1 MGVVNLFKAFVIAGW
16 ATFSAVSFAQA
27 QSLAGPAELPPANYK
42 GTQFVDSRGC
52 VFLRAGIGGR
62 VNWVPR
68 ISRDR
73 KALCGQP
80 PAAAARE
87 LATVQAPIAPEVAA
101 PKPVAARAVAAK
113 AVAPVAVARVAPAPK
128 RSSGYVGKPME
139 TIASQHYVTKPVAP
153 VALPKANQAVRN
165 SKCPATAPFGALV
178 TRADGRRALLC
189 SSDAGFDVAAAK
201 SRMQAERAAPQQMAA
216 SSGSGYTPKASYLP
230 EKNYYGRGYACPP
243 SLPVA
248 RRFNLPEGGTT
259 VRCTALNDVSHS
271 QTGVMTGVAQAPKVP
286 KGYRAAWD
294 DDRLNPNRGLGT
306 VAGQAQ
312 QDKVWTRDVPANS
325 VAKTAGRKVHTAVG
339 SNAPRRTKG
348 MAGQYYV
355 QVGTFGEA
363 ANASRSAARLQGLG
377 LPVAQ
382 SRINSKGR
390 QLQIVMA
397 GPFADAGVANAA
409 LSAARQ
415 SGFGDAFIR

>member
-1 MGVVNLFKAFVIAGW
+1 MGVVILFKVFAIAGW
-16 ATFSAVSFAQA
+16 ATVSAMSFAQA
-27 QSLAGPAELPPANYK
+27 QSSAGPAEMPPAGFK
-42 GTQFVDSRGC
+42 GSQFVDSRGC

-87 LATVQAPIAPEVAA
+87 VATAQAPVAPEAAA
-101 PKPVAARAVAAK
+101 PKIAAPKNTAPVAK
-113 AVAPVAVARVAPAPK
+113 APVAVARVAPAPK
-128 RSSGYVGKPME
+128 RSGGYVGKPME
-139 TIASQHYVTKPVAP
+139 TIASQHYVTKPAAP
-153 VALPKANQAVRN
+153 VAVRQTNQAARN

-178 TRADGRRALLC
+178 TMADGRRSLLC

-201 SRMQAERAAPQQMAA
+201 SRVQADRAAPQQVAVN
-216 SSGSGYTPKASYLP
+216 SGSGYTPKKSYLP
-230 EKNYYGRGYACPP
+230 EKGYDGRGYTCPP
-243 SLPVA
+243 SVPVA
-248 RRFNLPEGGTT
+248 RRFKLADGGTT
-259 VRCTALNDVSHS
+259 VRCTALNA
-271 QTGVMTGVAQAPKVP
+271 GAYAETGVAQAPKMP

-294 DDRLNPNRGLGT
+294 DDRLNPHRGLGT

-312 QDKVWTRDVPANS
+312 QDQVWTREVPAKP
-325 VAKTAGRKVHTAVG
+325 VATTAARKVYANAG
-339 SNAPRRTKG
+339 SSAPRRADT
-348 MAGQYYV
+348 MAGRYYV

-363 ANASRSAARLQGLG
+363 ANASRTAARLQGLG

-397 GPFADAGVANAA
+397 GPFGNAGAANAA
-409 LSAARQ
+409 LSAARR